1 MLRTVLAAGSIALF
15 AGAASAASHGAC
27 PKVLDRT
34 FPSLQDG
41 AQQSLC
47 QFTGKVVMVVN
58 TASFC
63 GYTRQY
69 EALEAIYEKYRHR
82 GLAVIGF
89 PSNDFGQQE
98 PGSNQ
103 QIAEFCRSTYGI
115 KFPMFGKTS
124 VVSPQA
130 NPLFDDLAQR
140 TGARPKWNFHKYLI
154 DRRGEVVKSFVSSV
168 EPDSKPVITEI
179 ERLLASE

>member
-69 EALEAIYEKYRHR
+69 EALEAIYEKYRDR

-154 DRRGEVVKSFVSSV
+154 DRRGEVVTSFGSSV

>member
-1 MLRTVLAAGSIALF
+1 LARPIIAAVSIALL
-15 AGAASAASHGAC
+15 AGAASAAPQGAC
-27 PKVLDRT
+27 PKVLDRA

-47 QFTGKVVMVVN
+47 QYGGKVVMVVN

-69 EALEAIYEKYRHR
+69 EALEAIYEKYRDR

-98 PGSNQ
+98 PGSDQ
-103 QIAEFCRSTYGI
+103 QIAAFCRSTYGI

-124 VVSPQA
+124 VVGPQA
-130 NPLFDDLAQR
+130 NALFDDLAQR

-154 DRRGEVVKSFVSSV
+154 DRRGEVVKSFGSSV
-168 EPDSKPVITEI
+168 EPDSKLVIAEI
-179 ERLLASE
+179 ERLLANQ